1 MAYKTTCEVYI
12 GNLFFTTDKNAS
24 YINEISVESGWDN
37 FGDKATIK
45 LANLARFEG
54 KNVKLQDLLKTGEKV
69 AISLGYDNN
78 NILEFEGYIAE
89 IKPKIP
95 FEIVCEDE
103 TYNLKRSKAIT
114 ASYTNISLEALIK
127 THLPEVTLDSKTPQI
142 TLENL
147 RVRNVTKAEL
157 LQELKEKYLL
167 AVYYRRGKLYVGLPY
182 FDKIGSAPVLYD
194 FQKNIISDNLAYR
207 RKEDVKIKAKA
218 YSINKGGTRIE
229 VEVGDKDGEV
239 RTLPYQN
246 ITSKEVLEQQ
256 ATLDLEK
263 LRFEGYQGDFVAFGA
278 PYIEHSDSVLLTD
291 NRYPQ
296 REGRYL
302 VDKVK
307 TVWGVRGF
315 RRTITLGKKY
325 D

>member
-1 MAYKTTCEVYI
+1 MAYKLTCKITVSNYVFTYANEVVI
-12 GNLFFTTDKNAS
+12 
-24 YINEISVESGWDN
+24 ESAWDN
-37 FGDKATIK
+37 FEDKATIK
-45 LANLARFEG
+45 LPDLARFEG
-54 KNVKLQDLLKTGEKV
+54 VNVKVQNLLKTGDRVE
-69 AISLGYDNN
+69 IELGYDGNN
-78 NILEFEGYIAE
+78 TLEFQGYISE
-89 IKPKIP
+89 IKPKVP

-103 TYNLKRSKAIT
+103 TYQLKRSKAIT
-114 ASYTNISLEALIK
+114 ASYTSIDLATLIK
-127 THLPEVTLDSKTPQI
+127 THLPEVTLDTKTPQI

-167 AVYYRRGKLYVGLPY
+167 AVYYRKGKLYVGLPY

-194 FQKNIISDNLAYR
+194 FQKNIVTENLAYR
-207 RKEDVKIKAKA
+207 KKEDVKIKALA
-218 YSINKGGTRIE
+218 YSINKGGAKIE

-246 ITSKEVLEQQ
+246 ITSKEVLKQQ
-256 ATLDLEK
+256 AELDLEK
-263 LRFEGYQGDFVAFGA
+263 LKFEGYQGDFVAFGL
-278 PYIEHSDSVLLTD
+278 PYIEHSDSVQLTD
-291 NRYPQ
+291 ARYPN

-315 RRTITLGKKY
+315 RRTINLGKKY